1 MNFEISLIFYNFA
14 RLFGKIIKR
23 LHKMKLE
30 QNRIDDLNLQL
41 TLSVA
46 GEDYA
51 DNRKKKLNDYRKKAE
66 FKGFRKGMVP
76 MSLVEK
82 LYGQQARVDAVNDV
96 IAEGLNNFI
105 NENNLRVLGEPLPS
119 EDTPHN
125 DWSAD
130 NEFVFKFD
138 IAQNPEVSFE
148 LSKEDEVVYYT
159 ITATEAAKK
168 EMKENLL
175 RQYGN
180 LEEGDAAKEEDFI
193 IVDFEQGET
202 KVEGTYVA
210 IRNVAEAV
218 RSTFVGVKAGDVLDV
233 NVNEA
238 FENET
243 DRSSM
248 LKINKAELAN
258 LDPMFKMTVRNVKTF
273 VSAPLVEETFE
284 KIFGVKTEAE
294 FDAKIEEKL
303 RAEYSQ
309 EADFRF
315 SKDAKNFLLEKANV
329 AIAEDFL
336 KRWVYVVNE
345 GKFTMEDIEKDWA
358 LFIVDYKWQMVRN
371 YLMKKYDVKIEEADL
386 LASAKGF
393 AAYQFA
399 MYGMNNVPEEQLEA
413 FAKNI
418 LSQEEQGRRILD
430 QVENEKT
437 FAAVREVVTLKK
449 KKISVEKFRELN

>member
-1 MNFEISLIFYNFA
+1 
-14 RLFGKIIKR
+14 
-23 LHKMKLE
+23 MKLE
-30 QNRIDDLNLQL
+30 QNRIDDLNLEL
-41 TLSVA
+41 TITVA
-46 GEDYA
+46 PEDYE
-51 DNRKKKLNDYRKKAE
+51 DNRKKRLNDYRKKAD

-82 LYGQQARVDAVNDV
+82 MYGPQALGDSVNDAV
-96 IAEGLNNFI
+96 ATQLNSFI
-105 NENNLRVLGEPLPS
+105 QENNLRVLGEPLPS
-119 EDTPHN
+119 EDQPETV
-125 DWSAD
+125 WVAG
-130 NEFVFKFD
+130 NEFTFKFD
-138 IAQNPEVSFE
+138 IAENPEISFE
-148 LSKEDEVVYYT
+148 LSKDDEVTYYT
-159 ITATEAAKK
+159 ITVTEAAKN
-168 EMKENLL
+168 EMKNNLL
-175 RQYGN
+175 RQYGS
-180 LEEGDAAKEEDFI
+180 LEEGEAAKEEDFI

-210 IRNVAEAV
+210 LRNVAEAA
-218 RSTFVGVKAGDVLDV
+218 RASFVGVKPGDVLDV

-243 DRSSM
+243 DRASM
-248 LKINKAELAN
+248 LKVSKDELAT
-258 LDPMFKMTVRNVKTF
+258 LDPMFKMTVKNVKTF
-273 VSAPLVEETFE
+273 VNAPLTEETFE

-294 FDAKIEEKL
+294 FDAKVEERI
-303 RAEYSQ
+303 RAEYAQ

-315 SKDAKNFLLEKANV
+315 SKDAKTYLLEKADVTV
-329 AIAEDFL
+329 AEKFL
-336 KRWVYVVNE
+336 KRWVYVIND
-345 GKFTMEDIEKDWA
+345 GKFSMEDIEKDWA
-358 LFIVDYKWQMVRN
+358 YFIVDYKWQMVRS
-371 YLMKKYDVKIEEADL
+371 YLMQKYNVQIEEADL

-449 KKISVEKFRELN
+449 KKISVEKFRELK

>member
-1 MNFEISLIFYNFA
+1 
-14 RLFGKIIKR
+14 
-23 LHKMKLE
+23 MKLE
-30 QNRIDDLNLQL
+30 QNRIDDLNLEL
-41 TLSVA
+41 TISVA
-46 GEDYA
+46 AEDYA
-51 DNRKKKLNDYRKKAE
+51 ENRKKKLNDYRKKAE

-82 LYGQQARVDAVNDV
+82 MYGQSALVDSVNDV
-96 IAEGLNNFI
+96 VSEGLNNFI
-105 NENNLRVLGEPLPS
+105 HENNLRVLGEPLPS
-119 EDTPHN
+119 EDQPQTE
-125 DWSAD
+125 WVSG

-138 IAQNPEVSFE
+138 IAENPEVSFE
-148 LSKEDEVVYYT
+148 LSKEDEIVYYT
-159 ITATEAAKK
+159 ITVTEAAKN
-168 EMKENLL
+168 EMKNNLL
-175 RQYGN
+175 RQYGS
-180 LEEGDAAKEEDFI
+180 LEEGEAAKEEDFI

-210 IRNVAEAV
+210 LRNVAEAA
-218 RSTFVGVKAGDVLDV
+218 RKSFVGVKPGDVLDV

-243 DRSSM
+243 DRASM
-248 LKINKAELAN
+248 LKVNKDELAA
-258 LDPMFKMTVRNVKTF
+258 LDPMFKMTVKNVKTF
-273 VSAPLVEETFE
+273 VNAPLTEETFE

-294 FDAKIEEKL
+294 FDAKVEERI
-303 RAEYSQ
+303 RAEYAQ

-315 SKDAKNFLLEKANV
+315 SKDAKEFLLAKADV
-329 AIAEDFL
+329 KLAENFL
-336 KRWVYVVNE
+336 KRWVFVVND
-345 GKFTMEDIEKDWA
+345 GKFSMEDIEKDWEF
-358 LFIVDYKWQMVRN
+358 FIADYKWQMVRGF
-371 YLMKKYDVKIEEADL
+371 LMNKYGVKIEEADL

-437 FAAVREVVTLKK
+437 FAAIREVVTLKK
-449 KKISVEKFRELN
+449 KKISVEKFRELK

>member
-1 MNFEISLIFYNFA
+1 M
-14 RLFGKIIKR
+14 KI
-23 LHKMKLE
+23 E
-30 QNRIDDLNLQL
+30 QNRIDDLNLEL
-41 TLSVA
+41 TISVA

-51 DNRKKKLNDYRKKAE
+51 ENRKKKLNDFRKKADI
-66 FKGFRKGMVP
+66 KGFRKGMVP

-82 LYGQQARVDAVNDV
+82 MYGQQALGDAVNDV
-96 IAEGLNNFI
+96 IAEALNNFI
-105 NENNLRVLGEPLPS
+105 RENELRVLGEPLPS
-119 EDTPHN
+119 ENQPEAE
-125 DWSAD
+125 WVAG
-130 NEFVFKFD
+130 NEFTFKFD
-138 IAQNPEVSFE
+138 IAQNPEIAFE
-148 LSKEDEVVYYT
+148 LSKEDEIVYYT
-159 ITATEAAKK
+159 ITVTEAAKK
-168 EMKENLL
+168 EMKNNLL
-175 RQYGN
+175 KQYGS
-180 LEEGDAAKEEDFI
+180 LEEGKKAKEDDFI
-193 IVDFEQGET
+193 IVDFEQGDM

-210 IRNVAEAV
+210 LRNVAEAA
-218 RSTFVGVKAGDVLDV
+218 RKSFIGVKPGDVLDV

-248 LKINKAELAN
+248 LKVSKEEMAN
-258 LDPMFKMTVRNVKTF
+258 LDPMFKMTVKNVKTF
-273 VSAPLVEETFE
+273 VNAPLTEETFE
-284 KIFGVKTEAE
+284 KIFGVKTEEE
-294 FDAKIEEKL
+294 FDAKIEERI

-315 SKDAKNFLLEKANV
+315 SKDAKNYLLEKADV
-329 AIAEDFL
+329 KIAEKFL

-345 GKFTMEDIEKDWA
+345 GKFTMEDIEKDWD
-358 LFIVDYKWQMVRN
+358 LFIIDYKWQMVRS
-371 YLMKKYDVKIEEADL
+371 YLMDKYGVKIEEADL

-449 KKISVEKFRELN
+449 KKISVEKFRELK

>member
-1 MNFEISLIFYNFA
+1 MNIV
-14 RLFGKIIKR
+14 
-23 LHKMKLE
+23 
-30 QNRIDDLNLQL
+30 QNRIDDLNLEL
-41 TLSVA
+41 TLSV
-46 GEDYA
+46 GKEDYA
-51 DNRKKKLNDYRKKAE
+51 EPMKKKLADFRKKADI
-66 FKGFRKGMVP
+66 KGFRKGMVP

-82 LYGQQARVDAVNDV
+82 MYGQQALADSINDV
-96 IAEGLNNFI
+96 ISEGLNNFI
-105 NENNLRVLGEPLPS
+105 RENNLKVLGEPLPS
-119 EDTPHN
+119 EDGPQNEWVNGN
-125 DWSAD
+125 D
-130 NEFVFKFD
+130 FTFKFD

-148 LSKEDEVVYYT
+148 LSKEDEVTYYT
-159 ITATEAAKK
+159 ITVTEAAKK
-168 EMKENLL
+168 EMKDNLL
-175 RQYGN
+175 KQYGS
-180 LEEGDAAKEEDFI
+180 LEEGKKAKEDDFI

-210 IRNVAEAV
+210 LRNVDEAA
-218 RSTFVGVKAGDVLDV
+218 RKSFVGVKPGDVLDV

-243 DRSSM
+243 DRASM
-248 LKINKAELAN
+248 LKVNKDELAS
-258 LDPMFKMTVRNVKTF
+258 LDPMFKMTVKNVKTF
-273 VSAPLVEETFE
+273 VNAPMTEETFE

-294 FDAKIEEKL
+294 FDAKIEERI

-315 SKDAKNFLLEKANV
+315 SKDAKTYLLDKANV
-329 AIAEDFL
+329 TVAEKFL
-336 KRWVYVVNE
+336 KRWIYVINE
-345 GKFTMEDIEKDWA
+345 GKFTMEDIEKDWN
-358 LFIVDYKWQMVRN
+358 LFIVDYKWQMVRSF
-371 YLMKKYDVKIEEADL
+371 LMEKYGVKVEEADL

-399 MYGMNNVPEEQLEA
+399 MYGMNNVPDEQLES

-418 LSQEEQGRRILD
+418 LAQEEQGRRILD

>member
-1 MNFEISLIFYNFA
+1 M
-14 RLFGKIIKR
+14 KI
-23 LHKMKLE
+23 E
-30 QNRIDDLNLQL
+30 QNRIDDLNIEL
-41 TLSVA
+41 TLTVA
-46 GEDYA
+46 AEDYA
-51 DNRKKKLNDYRKKAE
+51 ESRKKRLAEFRKKAE
-66 FKGFRKGMVP
+66 IKGFRKGMVP

-82 LYGQQARVDAVNDV
+82 MYGQNALVDAVNDA
-96 IAEGLNNFI
+96 ISEGLNNYI
-105 NENNLRVLGEPLPS
+105 HENNLRVLGEPLPS
-119 EDTPHN
+119 EEHIQ
-125 DWSAD
+125 
-130 NEFVFKFD
+130 NEWEAGKEFTFKFD
-138 IAQNPEVSFE
+138 LALNPEISFE

-159 ITATEAAKK
+159 ITVTEAAKK
-168 EMKENLL
+168 EMRENLL
-175 RQYGN
+175 RQYGS
-180 LEEGDAAKEEDFI
+180 LENGEAAKEEDFI
-193 IVDFEQGET
+193 IVDFGQGDM

-210 IRNVAEAV
+210 LRNVAEAA
-218 RSTFVGVKAGDVLDV
+218 RKSFVGVKSGDVLDV

-243 DRSSM
+243 DRASM
-248 LKINKAELAN
+248 LKVGKEELAAM
-258 LDPMFKMTVRNVKTF
+258 DPMFKMTVQAVKTF
-273 VSAPLVEETFE
+273 VNAPMTEETFE

-294 FDAKIEEKL
+294 FEAKIEERI
-303 RAEYSQ
+303 RAEYAQ

-315 SKDAKNFLLEKANV
+315 SKDAKAYLLEKANV
-329 AIAEDFL
+329 TVAEKFL
-336 KRWVYVVNE
+336 KRWIYVIND
-345 GKFTMEDIEKDWA
+345 GKFTMEDIEKDWD

-371 YLMKKYDVKIEEADL
+371 YLMEKYGVKVEEADL

-449 KKISVEKFRELN
+449 KKISVEKFRELK

>member
-1 MNFEISLIFYNFA
+1 
-14 RLFGKIIKR
+14 
-23 LHKMKLE
+23 MKLE
-30 QNRIDDLNLQL
+30 QNRIDDLNLEL
-41 TLSVA
+41 TLTVA
-46 GEDYA
+46 AEDYA
-51 DNRKKKLNDYRKKAE
+51 DSRKKKLNDYRKKAE

-82 LYGQQARVDAVNDV
+82 MYGPSALVDSVNDV
-96 IAEGLNNFI
+96 VAAELNNFI
-105 NENNLRVLGEPLPS
+105 QENNLRVLGEPLPS
-119 EDTPHN
+119 EDQPETE
-125 DWSAD
+125 WVAG
-130 NEFVFKFD
+130 NEFTFKFD
-138 IAQNPEVSFE
+138 IAENPQVSFE
-148 LSKEDEVVYYT
+148 LSKDDEIVYYT
-159 ITATEAAKK
+159 ITVTEAAKN
-168 EMKENLL
+168 EMKDNLL
-175 RQYGN
+175 RQYGS
-180 LEEGDAAKEEDFI
+180 LEEGEAAKEEDFI

-210 IRNVAEAV
+210 LRNVSEAA
-218 RSTFVGVKAGDVLDV
+218 RKSFVGVKPGDVLDV

-243 DRSSM
+243 DRASM
-248 LKINKAELAN
+248 LKVNKEELAA
-258 LDPMFKMTVRNVKTF
+258 LDPMFKMTVKNVKTF
-273 VSAPLVEETFE
+273 VNAPLVEETFE

-294 FDAKIEEKL
+294 FDEKVEERI
-303 RAEYSQ
+303 RAEYAQ

-315 SKDAKNFLLEKANV
+315 SKDAKNYLLEKADVTV
-329 AIAEDFL
+329 AEKFL
-336 KRWVYVVNE
+336 KRWIYVIND

-358 LFIVDYKWQMVRN
+358 LFIVDYKWQMVRS
-371 YLMKKYDVKIEEADL
+371 YLMEKYNVKIEEADL

-437 FAAVREVVTLKK
+437 FAAVREVVSLKK

>member
-1 MNFEISLIFYNFA
+1 
-14 RLFGKIIKR
+14 
-23 LHKMKLE
+23 MKLE
-30 QNRIDDLNLQL
+30 QNRIDDLNLEL
-41 TLSVA
+41 TITVA
-46 GEDYA
+46 AEDYA
-51 DNRKKKLNDYRKKAE
+51 ENRKKRLNDYRKKAE

-82 LYGQQARVDAVNDV
+82 MYGPSALVDSVNDV
-96 IAEGLNNFI
+96 VASELNNFI
-105 NENNLRVLGEPLPS
+105 SENKLRVLGEPLPS
-119 EDTPHN
+119 EDQPETE
-125 DWSAD
+125 WVAG
-130 NEFVFKFD
+130 NEFTFKFD
-138 IAQNPEVSFE
+138 IAENPEISFV
-148 LSKEDEVVYYT
+148 LSKDDEVTYYT
-159 ITATEAAKK
+159 ITVTEAAKN
-168 EMKENLL
+168 EMKDNLL
-175 RQYGN
+175 RQYGS
-180 LEEGDAAKEEDFI
+180 LEEGEAAKEEDFI

-210 IRNVAEAV
+210 LRNVAETA
-218 RSTFVGVKAGDVLDV
+218 RKSFVGVKPGDVLEV

-243 DRSSM
+243 DRASM
-248 LKINKAELAN
+248 LKVNKDELAT
-258 LDPMFKMTVRNVKTF
+258 LDPMFRMTVKNVKTF
-273 VSAPLVEETFE
+273 VNAPLTEETFE

-294 FDAKIEEKL
+294 FDAKVEERI
-303 RAEYSQ
+303 RAEYAQ

-315 SKDAKNFLLEKANV
+315 SKDAKTYLLEKADV
-329 AIAEDFL
+329 TIAEKFL
-336 KRWVYVVNE
+336 KRWVYVVND

-358 LFIVDYKWQMVRN
+358 LFIVDYKWQMVRS
-371 YLMKKYDVKIEEADL
+371 YLMNKYNVKIEEADL